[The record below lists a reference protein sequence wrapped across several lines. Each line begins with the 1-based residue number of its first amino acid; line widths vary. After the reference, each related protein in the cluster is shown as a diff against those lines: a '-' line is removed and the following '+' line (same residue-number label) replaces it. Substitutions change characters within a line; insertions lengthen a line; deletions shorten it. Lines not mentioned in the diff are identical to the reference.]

1 MNNDITIQ
9 NDYQGLVEDWL
20 KAESE
25 GERFPVPFD
34 IAWQIAGYST
44 KGKGKR
50 RLTSKRSHLIEGQD
64 YLIEKGDYNQN
75 VFAQS
80 GKSVISGRSSD
91 LILLTNDAFKHF
103 CLIAETEQGRQIRQ
117 YFIECEKKWRLV
129 EQYRPEVAE
138 EIEILKLQ
146 NEGLRLQAEVNQ
158 SSLALHQFRHLI
170 TTTCPEP
177 IQQKVLGYQTVE
189 KIEYRD
195 RVIKDDEI
203 LDNIGGY
210 GISAIQKRY
219 GFKSTKQAWAWLESF
234 GYGKDSEHWDK
245 GIYIR
250 EGAKLSYAAIAHLD
264 ELYAGSNCRQMYLG
278 E

>member
-1 MNNDITIQ
+1 MSIVNFNYNN
-9 NDYQGLVEDWL
+9 
-20 KAESE
+20 
-25 GERFPVPFD
+25 R
-34 IAWQIAGYST
+34 
-44 KGKGKR
+44 
-50 RLTSKRSHLIEGQD
+50 
-64 YLIEKGDYNQN
+64 
-75 VFAQS
+75 
-80 GKSVISGRSSD
+80 VISQRKDGF
-91 LILLTNDAFKHF
+91 INLTQMCKAN
-103 CLIAETEQGRQIRQ
+103 
-117 YFIECEKKWRLV
+117 EKR
-129 EQYRPEVAE
+129 
-138 EIEILKLQ
+138 ID
-146 NEGLRLQAEVNQ
+146 NFLRLKQSQQYIESLSRSLRCEVTEVIQ
-158 SSLALHQFRHLI
+158 GGMPELQGTWGHPSLAINLARWISPDFAVWCDAHIFNLMSTGQTTLDIDPIEEMRLKIELVRLEAEKEKAIATAKQSELAIEQFRYTI
-170 TTTCPEP
+170 TQTCPEP

-219 GFKSTKQAWAWLESF
+219 GFKSTRQAWAWLESF
-234 GYGKDSEHWDK
+234 GYGKDSNHWDK